1 LCHWDTVN
9 WQVQCN
15 LGGTRTDQVGRVLVD
30 ARVFM
35 ATAILVGHCLHRLLG
50 MELQVLGV
58 SVAMARHKAGRNVL
72 IGCAQAIEIVAKGS
86 MVEVGNGQWVH

>member
-15 LGGTRTDQVGRVLVD
+15 LGGARTDQVGHVLVD

-35 ATAILVGHCLHRLLG
+35 VTAILVGHCLHRLLG

-58 SVAMARHKAGRNVL
+58 SVATVIHKASRNVV
-72 IGCAQAIEIVAKGS
+72 IGRAQAS
-86 MVEVGNGQWVH
+86 SLVEVKNGRWVH